1 MTEQTMTEIPT
12 RDRMIA
18 AAVTHFARAGFNGVT
33 TKEISQSANVSDG
46 NIYRYFPTKRD
57 LFLCAFESELEKLSI
72 RAEELAR
79 ITNAAGSRSALRAG
93 LELIATNMVK
103 QPELVRLLHFSALE
117 FKSDIEPMFR
127 RHVYPIF
134 EALSAHRKEEP
145 RDSEGQHACDKR
157 QTCANHESCEVSQM
171 TTALFF
177 TATVILLQDFFPS
190 FSGCNSPFGSVE
202 SAVASYARALL
213 PNEFEDANCQP
224 ANSVG

>member
-1 MTEQTMTEIPT
+1 
-12 RDRMIA
+12 MIA

-33 TKEISQSANVSDG
+33 TKEISHSANVSDG

-57 LFLCAFESELEKLSI
+57 LFLCAFESELQKLSI
-72 RAEELAR
+72 PAEEVAR
-79 ITNAAGSRSALRAG
+79 ITNTEDSRSAMRAG
-93 LELIATNMVK
+93 LELIASNMVK

-134 EALSAHRKEEP
+134 EALSARRKKEP
-145 RDSEGQHACDKR
+145 SDTGDLHSCGRHETCD
-157 QTCANHESCEVSQM
+157 NHESCDVSQL

-190 FSGCNSPFGSVE
+190 FSGCHSPFASVE

-213 PNEFEDANCQP
+213 PSEFKDGRVSA
-224 ANSVG
+224 

>member
-1 MTEQTMTEIPT
+1 MSEIPS

-57 LFLCAFESELEKLSI
+57 LFLCAFESELQKLSI
-72 RAEELAR
+72 RAEEFAQ
-79 ITNAAGSRSALRAG
+79 IPDAGDSRSAMRAG
-93 LELIATNMVK
+93 LELIANNMVK

-134 EALSAHRKEEP
+134 EALS
-145 RDSEGQHACDKR
+145 KR
-157 QTCANHESCEVSQM
+157 QQAGSGDLHSCEDHESCDVSQL

-190 FSGCNSPFGSVE
+190 FSGCRSPFGSVE

-213 PNEFEDANCQP
+213 PNEFHTAEMH
-224 ANSVG
+224 VR